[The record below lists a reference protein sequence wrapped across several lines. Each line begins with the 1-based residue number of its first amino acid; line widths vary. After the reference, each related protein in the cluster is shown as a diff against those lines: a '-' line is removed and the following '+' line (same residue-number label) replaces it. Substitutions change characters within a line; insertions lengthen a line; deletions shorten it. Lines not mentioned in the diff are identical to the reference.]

1 MASNSEDFS
10 EIRFWTPREWA
21 KAARVSP
28 NVVYTLC
35 TAGQLPSVKIGRSRR
50 ITVSPQEYARLTSDN
65 TK

>member
-1 MASNSEDFS
+1 MADNREDWS
-10 EIRFWTPREWA
+10 QVRFWTPQEWA

-50 ITVSPQEYARLTSDN
+50 ITVSPQEYARLTSGN
-65 TK
+65 AK